1 MSSREAPRGA
11 YFTAPEGTRCS
22 WIIPGVRANVT
33 YAIDRKVFW
42 SGKNDPVGEEQYRRR
57 YHGGQPM
64 AAGERRAD
72 GADVETEL
80 TWQFHLI
87 DSGPIG
93 DRTAEIGYPH
103 RQDVLDWAAYRFPSI
118 GIPIPKEPT
127 PPVAPPAQPS
137 APTPATPPPAGKVL
151 SPIPQRLEELRIILK
166 GMAEAAP
173 FLVPTIVQIPWRWV
187 MDDRYWPYTK
197 QLLGPALEMWRAIK
211 AKAERP

>member
-11 YFTAPEGTRCS
+11 YFTAPEGTRCA
-22 WIIPGVRANVT
+22 WTIPGVRANMT

-42 SGKNDPVGEEQYRRR
+42 SGKNDPAGEEQYRRR

-118 GIPIPKEPT
+118 GIPIPKEPAQ
-127 PPVAPPAQPS
+127 PVTPPAQP
-137 APTPATPPPAGKVL
+137 PTPTPTTPPPAGKVL
-151 SPIPQRLEELRIILK
+151 SPIPQRLEELRAI
-166 GMAEAAP
+166 AEGLLAAGNGHLP
-173 FLVPTIVQIPWRWV
+173 AWLSSALYWPWSNASWRWT
-187 MDDRYWPYTK
+187 R

-211 AKAERP
+211 LKAERP